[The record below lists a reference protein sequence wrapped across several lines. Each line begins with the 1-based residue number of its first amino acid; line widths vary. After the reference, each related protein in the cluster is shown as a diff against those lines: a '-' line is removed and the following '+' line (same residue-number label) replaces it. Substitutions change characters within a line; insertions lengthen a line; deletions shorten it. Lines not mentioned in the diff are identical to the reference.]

1 MGLMFLINFFLLP
14 HGRCGFFMP
23 GAGHPSC
30 NDSAGCSGTHLILKK
45 LKIKTFCRI
54 KIMFSESK
62 IF

>member
-1 MGLMFLINFFLLP
+1 MADVAFY
-14 HGRCGFFMP
+14 FMP